1 MKLSF
6 VCLLLVVAAR
16 GTAQFNGKLV
26 YQVDQKKS
34 RTVMTY
40 YQTGNSG
47 RMDAY
52 DINFKNGIPDSS
64 TIKAQDTIL
73 YNFADSN
80 ETRLQ
85 HETLRALKMKYL
97 AITASALVASR
108 MKGKA
113 STTVTAKGAETV
125 NGHKCM
131 HFVITSTSAL
141 GTGIRDIWV
150 TGDYGQGVSPAV
162 WVVGGYLY
170 YPPGSPH
177 LLELKAQGASGV
189 VVKVV
194 AGSPSQGVIY
204 TMNLIDVEQPQ
215 RYGAAMFNVPSAY
228 TLVDK
233 TNISL
238 P

>member
-1 MKLSF
+1 MKLAF
-6 VCLLLVVAAR
+6 LWLLLAVA
-16 GTAQFNGKLV
+16 GPVSAQFNGKLV
-26 YQVDQKKS
+26 YQVDQKKG

-52 DINFKNGIPDSS
+52 DISFKNGIPDSS
-64 TIKAQDTIL
+64 TIEAQDTIL

-85 HETLRALKMKYL
+85 HETYRALKMKYL
-97 AITASALVASR
+97 AVTVPALVASR

-113 STTVTAKGAETV
+113 STSVTAKGADTA

-131 HFVITSTSAL
+131 HYVITSKSLL
-141 GTGIRDIWV
+141 GTGMRDIWV
-150 TGDYGQGVSPAV
+150 TGDYGQGVSPSV

-177 LLELKAQGASGV
+177 LLELMAQGASGV

-194 AGSPSQGVIY
+194 ASSPTQGIIY
-204 TMNLIDVEQPQ
+204 TMNLVDVEQP
-215 RYGAAMFNVPSAY
+215 RRFRAAMFNVPSGY

-233 TNISL
+233 TNVSL